1 VSLVVCRNRFLPQIV
16 LKHALF
22 LYLESEIGRRLST
35 LCGGPFFQ
43 RLFTRFTTPEEI
55 FGPLSLQ
62 ALEKD
67 LYIRC
72 TQGFLPT
79 ATVAFLDE
87 IFKANSAIL
96 NSLLTI
102 LNERMFDNGA
112 GTRVSCPL
120 KCVIGAS
127 NELPDSEEL
136 DALLDRFLLR
146 SYVTSGKSL
155 SFVSN
160 TFFIIC
166 LIVLHSV

>member
-1 VSLVVCRNRFLPQIV
+1 MFYSQT
-16 LKHALF
+16 HLF
-22 LYLESEIGRRLST
+22 LHEESEIGRRLSH

-55 FGPLSLQ
+55 FGPLSLR
-62 ALEKD
+62 ALEND
-67 LYIRC
+67 EYVRC
-72 TQGFLPT
+72 IEGFLPT

-102 LNERMFDNGA
+102 LNERKFDNGA
-112 GTRVSCPL
+112 GSRVSCPL

-146 SYVTSGKSL
+146 SYVTSGKTLALLCTSRY
-155 SFVSN
+155 SHTKQCRATSHRTVQFP
-160 TFFIIC
+160 TMD
-166 LIVLHSV
+166 